1 MTPMFMTLLPLGALA
16 LNLFLVLGL
25 FFGLNRN
32 FWKLRGRVAKAEAA
46 SAELSAAIRDVIGK
60 LAELEETRAVQPS
73 SLGGAMGGTLGDGLN
88 TTLRSKVLKMHRLGQ
103 SSDRIA
109 GALRVPKGEVDLLL
123 KVHRIVM
130 RPYEEERTLV
140 PQDVAG

>member
-1 MTPMFMTLLPLGALA
+1 MPMFMTLLPYMALA

-25 FFGLNRN
+25 FVGLNKSL
-32 FWKLRGRVAKAEAA
+32 WKLRRRMAKLEAK
-46 SAELSAAIRDVIGK
+46 SVQLSEAIQDAIGK
-60 LAELEETRAVQPS
+60 ISQVEENHTEQTP
-73 SLGGAMGGTLGDGLN
+73 SLGATLGDGLN

-109 GALRVPKGEVDLLL
+109 GTLRVPKGEVDLLL

-130 RPYEEERTLV
+130 RPYEGCDLV
-140 PQDVAG
+140 RQEAND